1 MILLQVT
8 LSPNLLVEPNG
19 GQDIKTVEGDDNSR
33 IQSTP
38 TKELGTIDLFKHP
51 GSRNVTLIMCVNW
64 MAVTLGM
71 IYFYIRNIF

>member
-1 MILLQVT
+1 MIFNDLLLQVT
-8 LSPNLLVEPNG
+8 LSPNLLVEPNDC
-19 GQDIKTVEGDDNSR
+19 QNIKTVEGDINS
-33 IQSTP
+33 ITQSTP

-71 IYFYIRNIF
+71 RYFTF